1 MKPIV
6 QIRLQELGDAKRLY
20 EILSNPN
27 FTYFSSTPQSVK
39 DEIKWLKN
47 SFKEL
52 QKGISYNYAITLDGE
67 LVGGIGVKIFH
78 HRKYIGEIGYF
89 LEEKHWG
96 KGIMVQAVKLL
107 EEKCFNELGLTRLEA
122 IMQPKNKASESV
134 VIKSGFKKEGLL
146 SKVIKDRDGNLKDVY
161 LYAKT
166 ADAKEDADKSDEMS
180 KYKRSGKYDI
190 NNVEILE
197 GSIINADGYN
207 SNLEEGYFHCVEYVN
222 GDFGSNIYGD
232 FDLIGSYKII
242 EVVGHCTQ
250 YKYLLDSTEEDAWG
264 GNLGAVCK

>member
-1 MKPIV
+1 MTPIV

-20 EILSNPN
+20 EILSSPN
-27 FTYFSSTPQSVK
+27 FTYFSSTPNSIN

-52 QKGISYNYAITLDGE
+52 QKGIAYNYAITLDGE
-67 LVGGIGVKIFH
+67 LIGGIGVKIFH
-78 HRKYIGEIGYF
+78 HRKHIGEIGYF

-96 KGIMVQAVKLL
+96 KGIIVQAVKLL

-122 IMQPKNKASESV
+122 IMQPKNKASEKV
-134 VIKSGFKKEGLL
+134 AIKSGFKKEGLL
-146 SKVIKDRDGNLKDVY
+146 SKVIRDRDGNLKDVY

-166 ADAKEDADKSDEMS
+166 TDIKISADDSDEMS
-180 KYKRSGKYDI
+180 KYRKSDMYDI

-207 SNLEEGYFHCVEYVN
+207 SDIKEGYFHCVEYHK
-222 GDFGSNIYGD
+222 GQFGSNVYGD
-232 FDLIGSYKII
+232 FEPLSSYTTI

-250 YKYLLDSTEEDAWG
+250 FKHLLESEEKDAWG